1 LRFSRLISI
10 TLLQMKIETLAVHAG
25 HSVDPATGAVAAPIY
40 LSTTFERDVEGT
52 YSRGF
57 MYTRN
62 DNPNRDALERGISVL
77 EGGAAAA
84 AFASGTGATMSIFQA
99 LAPGDHVLAH
109 VDAYYGTSRLLREIF
124 LRWGLQADFIDM
136 SDPGAVK
143 KALRTKTKMAW
154 METPSNPLLK
164 IVDLGAVAEIV
175 HDSGALCVCDNTWAP
190 VLQRPFDLGADLV
203 LHSTTKYFGGHC
215 DVLGGIVVAKDD
227 GEFFQRLRGIQYEGG
242 AVPSPFDCWLIL
254 RGMRT
259 LPWRMR
265 AHSENA
271 MKVADFLAQHRK
283 VARVHYPGLQSHPGH
298 EIAAKQMSMFGGM
311 LSFEAKDGRDAAM
324 SVTAK
329 TKIFIRA
336 TSLGGVES
344 LIEHRASI
352 EGTGTTSPEGLLRL
366 SIGLENAD
374 DLIEDLDQALG

>member
-1 LRFSRLISI
+1 
-10 TLLQMKIETLAVHAG
+10 MKIETLAVHAG
-25 HSVDPATGAVAAPIY
+25 HSIDPATGAVSSPIY
-40 LSTTFERDVEGT
+40 LSTTFERDAEGT

-62 DNPNRDALERGISVL
+62 NNPNRQALEQGISTL

-84 AFASGTGATMSIFQA
+84 AFASGTGASMSIFQA

-124 LRWGLQADFIDM
+124 HRWGLDISFVDM
-136 SDPGAVK
+136 SDLHAVE
-143 KALRTKTKMAW
+143 KAVRPKTKLAW

-164 IVDLGAVAEIV
+164 IVDLSAVAQIAHAV
-175 HDSGALCVCDNTWAP
+175 GATCVCDNTWAP
-190 VLQRPFDLGADLV
+190 TLQRPFDLGADLI

-215 DVLGGIVVAKDD
+215 DVLGGIVVTNVEND
-227 GEFFQRLRGIQYEGG
+227 FFQRIRSIQYEGG

-271 MKVADFLAQHRK
+271 MKVADFLSRHPK
-283 VARVHYPGLQSHPGH
+283 VARVHYPGLKSHPGH
-298 EIAAKQMSMFGGM
+298 EIAAKQMSIHSTGAQDKLFGGM
-311 LSFEAKDGRDAAM
+311 LSLEVKDGRDAAI
-324 SVTAK
+324 SVAAK
-329 TKIFIRA
+329 TKIFTRA

-352 EGTGTTSPEGLLRL
+352 EGPGTTSPEGLLRL

-374 DLIEDLDQALG
+374 DLIEDLDQALE